1 MKHRKGAP
9 VNGWLVID
17 KPEGMGST
25 TVVNLTRRLLN
36 AQKNGHTG
44 TLDPFASGILPIAF
58 GETTKLIDFLGDET
72 KEYEFTIQWGAET
85 DSADSDGVVVATNEK
100 VPTDEE
106 IQAVLP
112 SFCGQIM
119 QVPPAFSAIKING
132 RRAYELARKGE
143 KVNMPERQVSIF
155 SLEFLGSEAGGRSRF
170 KVCCS
175 KGTYVRSLGRDMAR
189 SLGTLGHL
197 CRLRRTRSGIFDQS
211 AKILLETLQNVVYID
226 ERQQF
231 LLPSETS
238 LRDIAVMAVSEA
250 EAAKLLH
257 GQALSPKLREISFS
271 AGQTVAAVCKGELV
285 AMVRIEENRIS
296 PVRVFNFNQKKREN
310 KDVDQ

>member
-1 MKHRKGAP
+1 MKHRKGDP

-25 TVVNLTRRLLN
+25 EVVNLTRRLLN

-72 KEYEFTIQWGAET
+72 KEYEFTVQWGTET
-85 DSADSDGVVVATNEK
+85 DSADSDGSITADNGRI
-100 VPTDEE
+100 PADEE
-106 IQAVLP
+106 ILAVLLQ
-112 SFCGQIM
+112 FCGEITQT
-119 QVPPAFSAIKING
+119 PPAFCAVKING

-143 KVNMPERQVSIF
+143 EVNIPERQITVYE
-155 SLEFLGSEAGGRSRF
+155 LEFTGSLPGGRSSF
-170 KVCCS
+170 KVRCS
-175 KGTYVRSLGRDMAR
+175 KGTYVRSLGRDIAR
-189 SLGTLGHL
+189 RLGTFGHL
-197 CRLRRTRSGIFDQS
+197 CRLRRTRSGIFDES
-211 AKILLETLQNVVYID
+211 AKILLETLQNVVYVD
-226 ERQQF
+226 ERKRF

-257 GQALSPKLREISFS
+257 GQALSPKE
-271 AGQTVAAVCKGELV
+271 K
-285 AMVRIEENRIS
+285 
-296 PVRVFNFNQKKREN
+296 
-310 KDVDQ
+310 

>member
-1 MKHRKGAP
+1 MKHRKGDP

-25 TVVNLTRRLLN
+25 EVVNLTRRLLN

-72 KEYEFTIQWGAET
+72 KEYEFTVQWGTET
-85 DSADSDGVVVATNEK
+85 DSADSDGSITADNGRS
-100 VPTDEE
+100 PADEE
-106 IQAVLP
+106 ILAVLP
-112 SFCGQIM
+112 QFCGAITQT
-119 QVPPAFSAIKING
+119 PPAFCAVKING

-143 KVNMPERQVSIF
+143 EVNIPERQITVYE
-155 SLEFLGSEAGGRSRF
+155 LEFTGSLPGGRSSF
-170 KVCCS
+170 KVRCS
-175 KGTYVRSLGRDMAR
+175 KGTYVRSLGRDIAR
-189 SLGTLGHL
+189 RLGTFGHL
-197 CRLRRTRSGIFDQS
+197 CRLRRTRSGIFDES
-211 AKILLETLQNVVYID
+211 AKILLETLQNVVYVD
-226 ERQQF
+226 ERKRF

-257 GQALSPKLREISFS
+257 GQALSPKSREHSFS
-271 AGQTVAAVCKGELV
+271 VGQTVAAVCEGRLA
-285 AMVRIEENRIS
+285 AMLRIEETRFS
-296 PVRVFNFNQKKREN
+296 PVRVFNFNQEKKE
-310 KDVDQ
+310 K

>member
-1 MKHRKGAP
+1 MKHRKGDP

-25 TVVNLTRRLLN
+25 EVVNLTRRLLN

-72 KEYEFTIQWGAET
+72 KEYEFTVQWGTET
-85 DSADSDGVVVATNEK
+85 DSADSDGSITADNGRI
-100 VPTDEE
+100 PADEE
-106 IQAVLP
+106 ILAVLP
-112 SFCGQIM
+112 QFCGEITQT
-119 QVPPAFSAIKING
+119 PPAFCAVKING

-143 KVNMPERQVSIF
+143 EVNIPERQITVYE
-155 SLEFLGSEAGGRSRF
+155 LEFTGSLPGGRSSF
-170 KVCCS
+170 KVRCS
-175 KGTYVRSLGRDMAR
+175 KGTYVRSLGRDIAR
-189 SLGTLGHL
+189 RLGTFGHL
-197 CRLRRTRSGIFDQS
+197 CRLRRTRSGIFDES
-211 AKILLETLQNVVYID
+211 AKILLETLQNVVYVD
-226 ERQQF
+226 ERKRF

-257 GQALSPKLREISFS
+257 GQALSPKSREHSFS
-271 AGQTVAAVCKGELV
+271 VGQTVPAVCEGRLA
-285 AMVRIEENRIS
+285 AMLRIEETRFS
-296 PVRVFNFNQKKREN
+296 PVRVFNFNQEKKE
-310 KDVDQ
+310 K